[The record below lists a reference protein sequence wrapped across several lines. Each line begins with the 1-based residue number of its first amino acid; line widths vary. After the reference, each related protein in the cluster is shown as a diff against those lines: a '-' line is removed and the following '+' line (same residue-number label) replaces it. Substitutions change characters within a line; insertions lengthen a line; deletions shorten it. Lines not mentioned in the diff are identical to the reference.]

1 MSDTMAVDL
10 TDLDLFVRNEHHG
23 VLAWLREHD
32 PVHRHPLGDG
42 AFWALTRYDD
52 VLRAYRDHT
61 TFSSSS
67 GAILGGSFRSETDTA
82 AGRMLVASDLP
93 RQRLLRQ
100 QMHPVFA
107 TGMVERVR
115 RQVDTLVG
123 AALDRLLSAG
133 GGDVATEIAPELPAG
148 ALMTMVDIG
157 RTDALELV
165 SLTRRMIGF
174 QDPSLVGAEDD
185 EARLRLAWLQSE
197 IFEYF
202 ADLIRE
208 RRARP
213 GDDLVSILLRAE
225 INGRRLPDEDILYNC
240 MNVAVGGNETSS
252 YTTCAGI
259 AALMEYP
266 DQYDRLLAQPELLD
280 LAMEE
285 ILRWGSTNAYV
296 QRVATRD
303 ATVGG
308 REIRRGDSVTLWNVS
323 ANRDERQFPHA
334 DRFDIGRSPNRH
346 LTFGSGI
353 HRCVGAPVGMVELTS
368 VFGPLTRR
376 GIRLEKAGPVRRLR
390 SNFILGIT
398 ALPVTVTVSDR
409 VPA

>member
-1 MSDTMAVDL
+1 MTAPPTVDL

-42 AFWALTRYDD
+42 WFWALTRYDD
-52 VLRAYRDHT
+52 VLHAYRDHT
-61 TFSSSS
+61 TFSSSC

-107 TGMVERVR
+107 PTMVDRVR
-115 RQVDTLVG
+115 RQVDRLVTG
-123 AALDRLLSAG
+123 ALDRLLADG
-133 GGDVATEIAPELPAG
+133 GGDVATGLAPELPAG
-148 ALMTMVDIG
+148 ALMAMVEIG
-157 RTDALELV
+157 HADALELV

-174 QDPSLVGAEDD
+174 QDPTLVDAEDD
-185 EARLRLAWLQSE
+185 ERLRLAWIQSE
-197 IFEYF
+197 IFEFF
-202 ADLIRE
+202 ADLIRQ

-213 GDDLVSILLRAE
+213 GDDLVSVLLKAE
-225 INGRRLPDEDILYNC
+225 INGRRLPDEDVLYNC

-259 AALMEYP
+259 VALIEHP
-266 DQYDRLLAQPELLD
+266 DQYDLLLARPELLD
-280 LAMEE
+280 PAMEE
-285 ILRWGSTNAYV
+285 MLRWGSTNAYV

-303 ATVGG
+303 VELGG
-308 REIRRGDSVTLWNVS
+308 RQIRRGDSVALWNVS
-323 ANRDERQFPHA
+323 ANRDERQFPHG
-334 DRFDIGRSPNRH
+334 DRFDVTRSPNRH

-368 VFGPLTRR
+368 VFRPLTERR
-376 GIRLEKAGPVRRLR
+376 IRLELAGPVARLR
-390 SNFILGIT
+390 SNFILGT
-398 ALPVTVTVSDR
+398 TSLPVR
-409 VPA
+409 VRG